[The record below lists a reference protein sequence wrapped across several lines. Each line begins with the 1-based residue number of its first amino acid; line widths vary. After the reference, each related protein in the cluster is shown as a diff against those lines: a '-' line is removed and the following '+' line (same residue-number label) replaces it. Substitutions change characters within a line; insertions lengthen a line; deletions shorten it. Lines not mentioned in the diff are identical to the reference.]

1 MIRRIRQIESAKLD
15 FIPLLLAEVSRGE
28 APDDEL
34 LVLEEIGIFFQ
45 ISIKF
50 AAHRFDAISFV

>member
-45 ISIKF
+45 ISMELV
-50 AAHRFDAISFV
+50 AWRFDAISFV

>member
-45 ISIKF
+45 IPIKF
-50 AAHRFDAISFV
+50 GAHRFDAISFV